1 MLFEGEINPE
11 KKQEL
16 KKGNKWEILKIK
28 IDTGKSEYEIDLSYK
43 RKYFFL
49 IPLILIFTVFF
60 FDWLSLRL
68 KSRSFELVYSSFYE
82 DSVDGLVKR
91 ISELKREVNKLKSLN
106 ESLLSLVFGGDE
118 VYPELISAN
127 FEDDYILQSIG
138 VVSESLKMVY
148 NELQK
153 EREAFEHL
161 PTLWPVKGRI
171 TSGFGYRV
179 SPIGENYQ
187 FHSGVDISVPEGTPV
202 LASASGK
209 VVEVGRNELNGLY
222 LRIRHINGI
231 TTTYAH
237 LKKVFVSKGDYLKKG
252 EVVGL
257 VGLTGR
263 TTGAH
268 LHFEVSFR
276 GRPVD
281 PLILLVQD

>member
-1 MLFEGEINPE
+1 MLFEGEINNE
-11 KKQEL
+11 KKQ
-16 KKGNKWEILKIK
+16 KKGKWEILKIK
-28 IDTGKSEYEIDLSYK
+28 IETSRNEYEIDLSYR

-49 IPLILIFTVFF
+49 IPLVLIFCIFF
-60 FDWLSLRL
+60 FDWLSLKL
-68 KSRSFELVYSSFYE
+68 KSRGLELIYNSFYE
-82 DSVDGLVKR
+82 DSTDGLIKR
-91 ISELKREVNKLKSLN
+91 ISDLKKEVNKLKTLN

-118 VYPELISAN
+118 VYPDFVSAN

-138 VVSESLKMVY
+138 VVSESLKLVY

-153 EREAFEHL
+153 EREALGHL
-161 PTLWPVKGRI
+161 PTLWPVKGRV
-171 TSGFGYRV
+171 TSGFGYRI
-179 SPIGENYQ
+179 SPIEGNYQ
-187 FHSGVDISVPEGTPV
+187 FHSGIDISVPEGTPV

-209 VVEVGRNELNGLY
+209 VIEVGRNELNGLY

-237 LKKVFVSKGDYLKKG
+237 LKKVFVSKGDYVKKG

-263 TTGAH
+263 TTGSH
-268 LHFEVSFR
+268 LHFEISFK

-281 PLILLVQD
+281 PLMFLVQD